1 MIDTTKRNDD
11 SFRVYLHNNDAL
23 ELLIKN
29 NQISL
34 YNDNLQV
41 RNIIF
46 LYANVNFNEQKKLE
60 ENLYKLT
67 SFSLTQQPQ
76 GTINS

>member
-1 MIDTTKRNDD
+1 MLTEVNIINSFYPLLQFDSKDVIDTTKRNED

-34 YNDNLQV
+34 YNDNL
-41 RNIIF
+41 
-46 LYANVNFNEQKKLE
+46 
-60 ENLYKLT
+60 
-67 SFSLTQQPQ
+67 
-76 GTINS
+76 